1 LKRIRDIV
9 KNVSRIFFSGARK
22 DTQGGR
28 KDVKK
33 GGRKGRRRYCY
44 KICKLR

>member
-22 DTQGGR
+22 ALKVAERMLKKVAERGG
-28 KDVKK
+28 
-33 GGRKGRRRYCY
+33 GGIVIKYVN
-44 KICKLR
+44 